1 MRIFGNIYQLN
12 LNYLWADMNNP
23 ASLYRKSMVYLFPA
37 LALMLALF
45 AKETSK
51 AARDA
56 IYLCL
61 DVVIPS
67 LFPFFVLSRLT
78 VPFLRNFRCPR
89 FLRRIF
95 QSLTG
100 LPYYVLPTIVLGYLS
115 GYPTGAKLARDML
128 DDRLLDSEK
137 ASRVIAVANNC
148 SPLFLIG
155 TVGAGLF
162 RSVRIGFIL
171 LAVHWVSGLLAA
183 VILNLLL
190 KRGRFESDG
199 RKVLFHGASTEIGT
213 ANSAAALL
221 PGAVEDA
228 AILSVKVSGYIVL
241 FSVLSELLDRI
252 GFFSLVGGLLS
263 SVLPGTLAGKG
274 LEGLLRGILEITSG
288 SSAIALSVDTPVV
301 AQLSMVSFICGFA
314 GFSVHTQVMG
324 IMKGT
329 GTRYR
334 VFLLGKFLHG
344 TIAGILTACLLGCL
358 PVSLTASTV
367 RPRITGIPPQFRILT
382 VMTLIIA
389 LLVNPYENGGKNRRQ
404 EMKAPR

>member
-1 MRIFGNIYQLN
+1 
-12 LNYLWADMNNP
+12 MNN
-23 ASLYRKSMVYLFPA
+23 SLILYRKSVVYIFPA
-37 LALMLALF
+37 LALVLAVY

-78 VPFLRNFRCPR
+78 VPFLRSFNCPR
-89 FLRRIF
+89 FLKRIF
-95 QSLTG
+95 QGLIG

-128 DDRLLDSEK
+128 DDGLLDSRQ

-148 SPLFLIG
+148 SPLFIIG

-190 KRGRFESDG
+190 KRGRHETDE
-199 RKVLFHGASTEIGT
+199 VTAVFHGKRIDGSNKGSAS
-213 ANSAAALL
+213 ALI
-221 PGAVEDA
+221 PAAVEDA
-228 AILSVKVSGYIVL
+228 AILSLKVSGYIVL
-241 FSVLSELLDRI
+241 FAVLSELLSRT
-252 GFFSLVGGLLS
+252 GVFGLAGALLS
-263 SVLPGTLAGKG
+263 WVLPKSLSAQGIEALM
-274 LEGLLRGILEITSG
+274 RGILEISSG
-288 SSAIALSVDTPVV
+288 SSAIALSMDTPVV

-329 GTRYR
+329 GTHYL

-344 TIAGILTACLLGCL
+344 TIACILTIVLLSFL
-358 PVSLTASTV
+358 PVSLAVSTAEPAV
-367 RPRITGIPPQFRILT
+367 TGFPPQLRIFT
-382 VMTLIIA
+382 VMTLVIA
-389 LLVNPYENGGKNRRQ
+389 LLANPYENGENVRRTGNTAR
-404 EMKAPR
+404 K

>member
-1 MRIFGNIYQLN
+1 
-12 LNYLWADMNNP
+12 
-23 ASLYRKSMVYLFPA
+23 
-37 LALMLALF
+37 
-45 AKETSK
+45 
-51 AARDA
+51 
-56 IYLCL
+56 
-61 DVVIPS
+61 
-67 LFPFFVLSRLT
+67 
-78 VPFLRNFRCPR
+78 
-89 FLRRIF
+89 
-95 QSLTG
+95 
-100 LPYYVLPTIVLGYLS
+100 
-115 GYPTGAKLARDML
+115 ML